1 MRVAC
6 VAGGISSRA
15 RGQREALAAEPGAN
29 SRREATR
36 FKAVHSHSP
45 RDFTARIHIPP
56 PKFCPAREQ
65 SRQLRRLGCGM
76 RRYTLSTLR
85 EQIKDTH
92 TAQTNRKRDLNI
104 EELLMTNGVNP
115 KKQNPSTLSNL
126 SRISKQ
132 PEPQRECGVLE
143 MKAIT
148 IIL

>member
-1 MRVAC
+1 MRHWRRSLAPILVAKPRESKRFIPILLATSPPVFTFRRQNFASC
-6 VAGGISSRA
+6 VNNPST
-15 RGQREALAAEPGAN
+15 E
-29 SRREATR
+29 
-36 FKAVHSHSP
+36 
-45 RDFTARIHIPP
+45 
-56 PKFCPAREQ
+56 
-65 SRQLRRLGCGM
+65 LRRLGCGM
-76 RRYTLSTLR
+76 RRYTLSALR
-85 EQIKDTH
+85 DQIKDTH

-115 KKQNPSTLSNL
+115 KRQNPSTLSNL